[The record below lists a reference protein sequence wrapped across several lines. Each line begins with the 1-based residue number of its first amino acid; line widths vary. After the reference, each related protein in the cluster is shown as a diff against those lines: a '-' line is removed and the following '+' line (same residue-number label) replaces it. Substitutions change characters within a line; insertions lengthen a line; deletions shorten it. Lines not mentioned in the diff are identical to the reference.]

1 MDITVEDIPQEP
13 SDRVPEPATQTERV
27 EHLILAPQ
35 FRIDSPTNEDKGKLA
50 EVWALGKQLSKTG
63 ETHDVIWQVK
73 HLMMT
78 LGAPTPGESS
88 LDRIYRYAKLKR
100 QIRQA
105 ETELKYLWASSYL
118 LFTKKVARDTTFPLK
133 LQQKPLN

>member
-1 MDITVEDIPQEP
+1 MGRLDRPIRASNPRSDTIRLMDIIVEDIPEEQA
-13 SDRVPEPATQTERV
+13 DRVPVEATQTERI

-35 FRIDSPTNEDKGKLA
+35 FKLDSPNQEDKTKLA
-50 EVWALGKQLSKTG
+50 EVWDLGKQLSKTQ
-63 ETHDVIWQVK
+63 ETHDVIWQIK

-100 QIRQA
+100 QISQA
-105 ETELKYLWASSYL
+105 ETELKHL
-118 LFTKKVARDTTFPLK
+118 
-133 LQQKPLN
+133 

>member
-1 MDITVEDIPQEP
+1 MSDIIVEEIPQEERDDKVA
-13 SDRVPEPATQTERV
+13 SPATQTDNI

-35 FRIDSPTNEDKGKLA
+35 FRIDAPSSDEKNKLA
-50 EVWALGKQLSKTG
+50 EVWQLGKSLSKTG
-63 ETHDVIWQVK
+63 ATHDVIWQVK

-105 ETELKYLWASSYL
+105 ETELKYL
-118 LFTKKVARDTTFPLK
+118 
-133 LQQKPLN
+133 